1 MRPIWKGHISFG
13 LVNVP
18 VTLYPAEQR
27 TDLSLHMIDS
37 RDFKRV
43 RYERVNAETGEEVPW
58 GDVVKGFE
66 YAEGSYVV
74 IGQEELKKAAPQAT
88 KMVEIES
95 FVELKD
101 IDFMYFD
108 RPYYLEP
115 TKAGQKGY
123 ALLRDV
129 LAETGKVGIARV
141 VIRTRQYMAAMVP
154 VREALMLN
162 LLRFEQELRTAEG
175 LDLPGEADSIGVSKR
190 ELKMARDLVES
201 MSDAWDPSKFHDEY
215 RAKLMEWI
223 DAKIESGDV
232 QRVEESSDD
241 DEDDAPAPISIM
253 DALKRSLERSD
264 DEGRAAPAKK
274 KSGKKS
280 SKKPVKKSAKKAA
293 KKTARATRKKAG

>member
-1 MRPIWKGHISFG
+1 VKPIWKGHISFG

-37 RDFKRV
+37 RDFSRV

-74 IGQEELKKAAPQAT
+74 IGQEELKKAAPEAT

-175 LDLPGEADSIGVSKR
+175 LELPGDSEKIGVSKR
-190 ELKMARDLVES
+190 EIKMARDLVES

-215 RAKLMEWI
+215 REKLMEWI
-223 DAKIESGDV
+223 ESRIESGDV
-232 QRVEESSDD
+232 QRVAEPPEDGEE
-241 DEDDAPAPISIM
+241 DAPAPISIM
-253 DALKRSLERSD
+253 DALKKSLERSG
-264 DEGRAAPAKK
+264 EGAGGSAKK
-274 KSGKKS
+274 AGKKAS
-280 SKKPVKKSAKKAA
+280 RKSAKKPA
-293 KKTARATRKKAG
+293 KKAARPTRKKAG